1 MATATERL
9 LTADEYAKLPDPG
22 YPTELVR
29 GRIIAM
35 NPPIFRHGVVCRKL
49 VHLVQLFLD
58 DNDLGQ
64 MTCNDSGVITER
76 DPDTVRGADAAFYS
90 YARLPKDVIPET
102 YPEVSPEVVFEVRSP
117 SDRSS
122 GILRKVSEYLAVGVL
137 RVCVLDP
144 QHRTLTIYSPDQ
156 PEDRL
161 DEQATFSLPE
171 ILPGFAVPV
180 ARFFD

>member
-9 LTADEYAKLPDPG
+9 LTAEEYARLPDPG

-29 GRIIAM
+29 GRILAM
-35 NPPIFRHGVVCRKL
+35 NPPSFRHGMACGNLHYLLRMFVE
-49 VHLVQLFLD
+49 Q
-58 DNDLGQ
+58 NDLGRVLP
-64 MTCNDSGVITER
+64 NDTGVVTER
-76 DPDTVRGADAAFYS
+76 DPDTVRGADIAFYS
-90 YARLPKDVIPET
+90 YARLPRGTIPEP

-122 GILRKVSEYLAVGVL
+122 GILRKVAEYLAVGVP

-144 QHRTLTIYSPDQ
+144 QRRTVTIYSPDQ
-156 PEDRL
+156 PEERL